1 MRSGIFAI
9 GRVRLL
15 RQAVGTVL
23 LMAGMALL
31 VAHGLSWL
39 RMHW

>member
-1 MRSGIFAI
+1 M
-9 GRVRLL
+9 RLL
-15 RQAVGTVL
+15 RLAVGTVL

>member
-9 GRVRLL
+9 GRMQLL
-15 RQAVGTVL
+15 RLAVGTVL

-31 VAHGLSWL
+31 VADGLSWL

>member
-9 GRVRLL
+9 GRMRLL
-15 RQAVGTVL
+15 RLAVGTVL
-23 LMAGMALL
+23 LVAGMALL

>member
-9 GRVRLL
+9 GRMRLL
-15 RQAVGTVL
+15 RLAVGTVM
-23 LMAGMALL
+23 LMAGMGLL

>member
-9 GRVRLL
+9 GRMRLL
-15 RQAVGTVL
+15 RLAVGTVL

-39 RMHW
+39 RMNW